1 MLNILLVCTAGMST
15 SVLVEKMK
23 KKAVEIGK
31 EVNIQAVGDGA
42 LCEFADDFDVILL
55 GPQIKF
61 LFSKIRSQIPEQK
74 PVEVIN
80 MVDYGTMNAEKI
92 LNRAFELMK

>member
-42 LCEFADDFDVILL
+42 LSEFADDFDVISY
-55 GPQIKF
+55 IKESF
-61 LFSKIRSQIPEQK
+61 VE
-74 PVEVIN
+74 PVKQPIDPTLPIVIQEN
-80 MVDYGTMNAEKI
+80 NVDIKTEAI
-92 LNRAFELMK
+92 V

>member
-15 SVLVEKMK
+15 SLLVEKMK
-23 KKAVEIGK
+23 KQAEETNK
-31 EVNIQAVGDGA
+31 EVSIKAVGDGVLSSHMNDA
-42 LCEFADDFDVILL
+42 DVILL

-61 LFSKIRSQIPEQK
+61 LFSRIREMVPQEK

-80 MVDYGTMNAEKI
+80 MVDYGTMNAQKI
-92 LNRAFELMK
+92 LDRAFELVK

>member
-42 LCEFADDFDVILL
+42 LSEFSDDFDVILL

>member
-23 KKAVEIGK
+23 KKALELGK
-31 EVNIQAVGDGA
+31 EVNIKAVGDGS
-42 LCEFADDFDVILL
+42 LSEFSDDFDVILL

-61 LFSKIRSQIPEQK
+61 LFSKIRSQIPEHK
-74 PVEVIN
+74 PVEVID
-80 MVDYGTMNAEKI
+80 MIDYGTMNAEKI
-92 LNRAFELMK
+92 LNRVFELIK

>member
-23 KKAVEIGK
+23 KKAIEIGK

-42 LCEFADDFDVILL
+42 LSEFADDFDVILL

-80 MVDYGTMNAEKI
+80 MVDYGTMNTEKI